1 MILSPVF
8 DAQSAV
14 RVNSASTQG
23 GYTWRSL
30 SCVLVFSGS
39 GRKYLP
45 IFITPVLIFVIILF
59 VALPVGVT
67 ARQLRYIF
75 SLIYEFMRANGRDV
89 CFQLAQDFFNR
100 VLLALCFRDDSPKE
114 YSALPAVPW
123 PIS

>member
-14 RVNSASTQG
+14 RLNSASTQG
-23 GYTWRSL
+23 AYTWRLL
-30 SCVLVFSGS
+30 SCALVLSGS

-67 ARQLRYIF
+67 ARQLRHIF
-75 SLIYEFMRANGRDV
+75 SLVYKLMRANSRDV
-89 CFQLAQDFFNR
+89 CSQLVQDFFNW
-100 VLLALCFRDDSPKE
+100 VLLALSFCDGSPKE

>member
-14 RVNSASTQG
+14 RLNSASTQG
-23 GYTWRSL
+23 AYTWRLL
-30 SCVLVFSGS
+30 SCALVLSGS

-45 IFITPVLIFVIILF
+45 IFITPDLF

-75 SLIYEFMRANGRDV
+75 SLVYKLMRANSRDV
-89 CFQLAQDFFNR
+89 CSQLVQDFFNR
-100 VLLALCFRDDSPKE
+100 VLLALSF
-114 YSALPAVPW
+114 
-123 PIS
+123 